1 MESQSLQGAQELLCI
16 NTEKVYDWVILQ
28 ANVSQNV
35 LAAALGTL
43 PIDPCGPTVSNL
55 TTTCYLVDPVT
66 GEELDLN
73 AEIPVD
79 ELGERE
85 DRTFVID
92 GALVTL
98 QRVTFTKP
106 LSVIVEFSG
115 LTGTTPFV
123 EISDPIAIDIPESL
137 YLCAPEGTRIAV
149 RLSDL
154 DCSVNVNCTAGA
166 LVSVDIVLG
175 ICQSVQSLADVTIE
189 LEADFCQ
196 PRDVLVEQCPTPA
209 IPPQCPVLF
218 PGNGDNGNGPTG
230 PDPTPATL
238 TRPNSNS

>member
-1 MESQSLQGAQELLCI
+1 MESQSLQGAQEPLCI

-28 ANVSQNV
+28 EDVSRNV
-35 LAAALGTL
+35 LAGALGTL
-43 PIDPCGPTVSNL
+43 PIDPGGPTVSNL
-55 TTTCYLVDPVT
+55 TTTVYLVDPAT

-73 AEIPVD
+73 EEIPIE

-85 DRTFVID
+85 NRTFVID
-92 GALVTL
+92 GAMVTL
-98 QRVTFTKP
+98 QRVTFTRS
-106 LSVIVEFSG
+106 LAVVVEFSG

-123 EISDPIAIDIPESL
+123 EISDPITIDLPESL
-137 YLCAPEGTRIAV
+137 YLCAPEGTRIAA

-154 DCSVNVNCTAGA
+154 DSSVTVNTTAGA
-166 LVSVDIVLG
+166 LTSIDIVLG

-189 LEADFCQ
+189 LMADFCQ
-196 PRDVLVEQCPTPA
+196 PRDVLVEQCPAPA

-230 PDPTPATL
+230 PAPGSGTVT
-238 TRPNSNS
+238 SS